1 MSCLDDKAEAQ
12 HDTADILAQAG
23 PGLLPGAVG
32 QHPAGRFEHL
42 RQGGQAGGQL
52 PEQLHLGPLHY
63 RRTAMDCVEEQLLRI
78 LGLYKG
84 LAGDTVE
91 QSQLETVITRSNEEV
106 EANSDQCQKA
116 IIFCVFRHF

>member
-1 MSCLDDKAEAQ
+1 MSCSSQPSTYSEECKAAAVSRLTDKAAAQ
-12 HDTADILAQAG
+12 HVTADILAQAG

-42 RQGGQAGGQL
+42 HQGSQAGGQL

-63 RRTAMDCVEEQLLRI
+63 RRTAVDCVQQLLRI
-78 LGLYKG
+78 LGLYES
-84 LAGDTVE
+84 LAGDT
-91 QSQLETVITRSNEEV
+91 
-106 EANSDQCQKA
+106 ANSDQCQKA